1 MHLTHGQAGPGP
13 RCSGRCRGR
22 GKARGAHEP
31 LPRLCAGP
39 RHRIN
44 GEAVPLP
51 HPRQGTPSPGTGNQ
65 ARVPVDEDSAPYS
78 VEDSGADDGAPGF
91 VGPPDEPVLP
101 FSGWISST
109 QTQIWRA
116 TSTPARS
123 RPPNR
128 SWSWARYGRAAR
140 PRQACGGR
148 HQLYAAHRG
157 EPQPRTRWCPKRATM
172 GTCGSGVLRT
182 RTETSLGGATT
193 VVAPPPTTTPSTS
206 HCATSPRRIPCHQED
221 RAAPRAHRPAP
232 LPRES
237 TARCFPSRSRRCR
250 GSSVYQ
256 WHQERQPANYFCQW

>member
-193 VVAPPPTTTPSTS
+193 VVAPPNDNAKHEPLCYFTATNTLSSRRPGCTASTPS
-206 HCATSPRRIPCHQED
+206 CAVAEGIDSTVFPVTLP
-221 RAAPRAHRPAP
+221 P
-232 LPRES
+232 L
-237 TARCFPSRSRRCR
+237 
-250 GSSVYQ
+250 
-256 WHQERQPANYFCQW
+256 